1 MSAEI
6 SNDEVFERVRVLIA
20 DEGAEWADGYELFL
34 ADNRTF
40 DPYWQ
45 DGVDAIRDNTV
56 SDLVFGRECMIKVGR
71 KHLEDNSFNSAN
83 VLGDLAIV
91 MDHAV
96 RDMVKKK
103 D

>member
-1 MSAEI
+1 MSTEF
-6 SNDEVFERVRVLIA
+6 SDDEVFERVRILIA
-20 DEGAEWADGYELFL
+20 DEGAAWADGYELFL

-56 SDLVFGRECMIKVGR
+56 ADLVFGRECMIKVGR
-71 KHLEDNSFNSAN
+71 EHLADNSFDAAN
-83 VLGDLAIV
+83 VLGDLAIA

-103 D
+103 A